1 MELNW
6 TQIIISCITAFVGS
20 TGIITL
26 YLKSRLDKAEKR
38 SKEVRQVDIEIDVQ
52 KAAKGR
58 CRLIYDDLLVRKING
73 EQINGELKASFK
85 DYCQQCELLQKLYD
99 KRAVILRQK

>member
-6 TQIIISCITAFVGS
+6 TQIIIAFITALISS

-38 SKEVRQVDIEIDVQ
+38 SAAVKQIDIEIGVQ
-52 KAAKGR
+52 KAVKDR
-58 CRLIYDDLLVRKING
+58 YRLIYDDLLVRKVNG
-73 EQINGELKASFK
+73 EQMNGELKASFN
-85 DYCQQCELLQKLYD
+85 DYHEQCELLQKLYD
-99 KRAVILRQK
+99 ERAVILRQM